1 MGGRGTEGIRN
12 NTSREDEYDEEAA
25 NDNLRGDYERREREA
40 TSNSAPAVTS
50 RQIASFRESFAKANT
65 RQDLV
70 RLKKKVQALYDRTG
84 DIELQCLLS
93 DIHREERDYT

>member
-25 NDNLRGDYERREREA
+25 NDNLRGDYEKREREA
-40 TSNSAPAVTS
+40 VPNSAPAVTS
-50 RQIASFRESFAKANT
+50 RQMASFRESFAKANT

-70 RLKKKVQALYDRTG
+70 KLKKKVQALYDRTG
-84 DIELQCLLS
+84 DIELKRLLS